1 MSGNETMRPSEYS
14 RSCSNFTNGLLA
26 RHIFALPVIR
36 PESGPDPVAET
47 VGAIAYQQRDFFM
60 ASVLGSM
67 GWFPAVE
74 PICSIACHLQ
84 LNTKSILPLRYS

>member
-47 VGAIAYQQRDFFM
+47 VSVIAYQQPDFFV
-60 ASVLGSM
+60 ASVLGFDGLVPGPVS
-67 GWFPAVE
+67 PSV
-74 PICSIACHLQ
+74 
-84 LNTKSILPLRYS
+84 R